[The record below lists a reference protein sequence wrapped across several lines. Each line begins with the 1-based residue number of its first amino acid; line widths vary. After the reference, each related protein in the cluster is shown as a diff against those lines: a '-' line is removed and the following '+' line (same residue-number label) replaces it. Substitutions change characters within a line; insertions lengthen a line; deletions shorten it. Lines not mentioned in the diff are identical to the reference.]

1 MKNIFETVMEESE
14 ASKIT
19 NNDLT
24 DNIINYNV
32 GEIEIVMDKIIIN
45 NNITEIKTE
54 ELSYTYQVSYI
65 IPCHATKIKQ

>member
-1 MKNIFETVMEESE
+1 MEESE

-24 DNIINYNV
+24 DNIYNV
-32 GEIEIVMDKIIIN
+32 GEIEIVTDKIVIN